1 VHCPLFRRRFD
12 AAGRCLEARP
22 LLRNQS
28 QPLGE
33 ESNRLTLRPGAL
45 AILERH
51 DSTQAH
57 SRSFRELF
65 LSQVSNHPVTPKE
78 RTED

>member
-1 VHCPLFRRRFD
+1 VTSRS
-12 AAGRCLEARP
+12 LEARP

-28 QPLGE
+28 QPIGE
-33 ESNRLTLRPGAL
+33 ESNRLTVRSGAF
-45 AILERH
+45 AILERY
-51 DSTQAH
+51 DATQAY

-65 LSQVSNHPVTPKE
+65 LSQVSIHPVTPKE